1 MNNFAKE
8 LQEKIDQAR
17 QWAALSIVGK
27 AVDIFVAEL
36 KQDLLEQANRGIEIK
51 DMGYVVSGRTFDKVW
66 AAFHTANK
74 GQCYPS
80 DQQIKK
86 FNARLGVNLLEE
98 GLKFEFY
105 KNERTETTTMRFT
118 IYAKDI

>member
-27 AVDIFVAEL
+27 AVDIFTEEL
-36 KQDLLEQANRGIEIK
+36 KQDLLEQANRGVEIK
-51 DMGYVVSGRTFDKVW
+51 DMVYVVSGRTFDKVW
-66 AAFHTANK
+66 GAFHTANK

-86 FNARLGVNLLEE
+86 FNSRLGVNLLEE
-98 GLKFEFY
+98 GLKFEFH
-105 KNERTETTTMRFT
+105 KNERTETTTMTFT
-118 IYAKDI
+118 TYAKDI